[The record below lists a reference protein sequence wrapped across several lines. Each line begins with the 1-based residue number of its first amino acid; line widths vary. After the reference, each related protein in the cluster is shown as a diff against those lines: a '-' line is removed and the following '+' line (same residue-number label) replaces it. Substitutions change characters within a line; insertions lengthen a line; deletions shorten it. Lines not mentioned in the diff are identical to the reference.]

1 MNHRLRNKTK
11 NYVGHLQKSIVDNVT
26 NIYGILF
33 IATISL
39 FGGAFGLYHAWRLS
53 RNSEKS
59 PEKLDPAI
67 LPPGAF
73 FILAALSSGALLPYF
88 FSHALRWDIFLVVVE
103 AEIFLF
109 VLCL

>member
-1 MNHRLRNKTK
+1 M
-11 NYVGHLQKSIVDNVT
+11 DNVT
-26 NIYGILF
+26 NIYKILLV
-33 IATISL
+33 ATIS
-39 FGGAFGLYHAWRLS
+39 FISGASGLYHAWRLS

-59 PEKLDPAI
+59 PEKLEPAI

-88 FSHALRWDIFLVVVE
+88 FSHALRWDMFLVVVE
-103 AEIFLF
+103 SEISLF